1 MGHRRNVQNYII
13 MDKKTNLFDAL
24 KKASAASSPFLDKD
38 TLAIHYGDGAWI
50 NKQRMLEDLKDLKER
65 VLTFHD
71 LYVIDQ
77 LIEKIEKL

>member
-1 MGHRRNVQNYII
+1 
-13 MDKKTNLFDAL
+13 MDNETKLLEAL
-24 KKASAASSPFLDKD
+24 KKTSSPFLDKN
-38 TLAIHYGDGAWI
+38 TIAIHYGDAAWI

>member
-1 MGHRRNVQNYII
+1 
-13 MDKKTNLFDAL
+13 MDNETKLFEAL
-24 KKASAASSPFLDKD
+24 KKASVPVFDKDD

-50 NKQRMLEDLKDLKER
+50 NKQKMLEDLKELKER
-65 VLTFHD
+65 ILTFHD